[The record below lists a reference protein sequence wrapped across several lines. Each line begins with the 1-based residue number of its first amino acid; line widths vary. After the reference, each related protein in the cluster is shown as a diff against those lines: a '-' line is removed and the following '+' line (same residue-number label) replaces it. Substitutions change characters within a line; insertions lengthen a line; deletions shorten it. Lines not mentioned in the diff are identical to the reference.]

1 MIQFKKMLKYL
12 INTTSMFTVKISKYK
27 YIFAITDFIILIS
40 SVIISAYIIEALF
53 NIDFG
58 IYYSRPFPTVL
69 FFLTILI
76 SLYIVFNLNHLYKT
90 TIILTRSAHLT
101 AVLKSLWYMIFILIF
116 ASLIFV
122 DTDFMKLF
130 LLLISF
136 ILVFIFN
143 SYLFR
148 IEYLRR
154 FFLRQNKNK
163 KFTQNVL
170 IVGDGKPGRMLATK
184 LTFENPIGINIVGFI
199 DSEIEIGEHVIH
211 GKKVL
216 GNYSHINELLKKYHV
231 DEILIAFG
239 GEDYEQLFKLIDQC
253 KEMKVSVKIS
263 SDLFSIIPQK
273 FFTEKYSNLPVIDV
287 SPVSAW
293 WYPEKVKRIFDLC
306 FAFSGLIFFSPLL
319 VLIALAIKITSKGP
333 VLFNQIRIGKNG
345 VPFSFYKFRTMY
357 LSKNDDVDRKE
368 KMISF
373 MKSSNLNSSGTKI
386 ISDARIT
393 TIGRLLRKTSLDEI
407 PQLFNVLKGDMSV
420 VGPRPCL
427 PYEYENYDLW
437 QKRRL
442 NVMPGCTGVWQ
453 VTGRSSV
460 SFKDS
465 VILDLYYINTMSPWL
480 DLQLTIKTIPVML
493 FSRGG
498 K

>member
-1 MIQFKKMLKYL
+1 
-12 INTTSMFTVKISKYK
+12 MFTLKISKYK
-27 YIFAITDFIILIS
+27 YIFALTDFLILIS
-40 SVIISAYIIEALF
+40 SITISAYIIEYLF
-53 NIDFG
+53 KIDFA
-58 IYYSRPFPTVL
+58 YNYLEPLPSVL
-69 FFLTILI
+69 FFITILI

-90 TIILTRSAHLT
+90 TIVLTKSAHLT
-101 AVLKSLWYMIFILIF
+101 AVLKSLWYLIFIII
-116 ASLIFV
+116 ATSLIFI
-122 DTDFMKLF
+122 DTDLMKLF
-130 LLLISF
+130 LLLVSF
-136 ILVFIFN
+136 GLIFIFN
-143 SYLFR
+143 SWLFR

-184 LTFENPIGINIVGFI
+184 LTFENPIGVNIVGFV

-216 GNYSHINELLKKYHV
+216 GNYSHIYDLLKQYHV

-239 GEDYEQLFKLIDQC
+239 GEDYEELFKLIDNC
-253 KEMKVSVKIS
+253 KEMKVNVKIS
-263 SDLFSIIPQK
+263 SDLINIIPQK

-293 WYPEKVKRIFDLC
+293 WYPDRMKRLFDLC
-306 FAFSGLIFFSPLL
+306 FAIGGLIFFSPLL
-319 VLIALAIKITSKGP
+319 AFIALAIKFTSKGP
-333 VLFNQIRIGKNG
+333 VLFNQIRVGKNG

-357 LSKNDDVDRKE
+357 LSKNDDTERKE

-373 MKSSNLNSSGTKI
+373 MKNSDPNSKGTKI
-386 ISDARIT
+386 ISDSRIT
-393 TIGRLLRKTSLDEI
+393 PIGHLLRRTSLDEI
-407 PQLFNVLKGDMSV
+407 PQLFNVLKGDMSI
-420 VGPRPCL
+420 VGPRPCM
-427 PYEYENYDLW
+427 PYEYENYDNW

>member
-1 MIQFKKMLKYL
+1 
-12 INTTSMFTVKISKYK
+12 MFNLKISKYK
-27 YIFAITDFIILIS
+27 YIFALTDLIILLSSIIIS
-40 SVIISAYIIEALF
+40 SYIIEKLF
-53 NIDFG
+53 KIDFVTN
-58 IYYSRPFPTVL
+58 YSRPVSSTL
-69 FFLTILI
+69 FFISILV
-76 SLYIVFNLNHLYKT
+76 SLYVIFNLNHLYKT
-90 TIILTRSAHLT
+90 TIILTKSAHLT

-116 ASLIFV
+116 ATLLFV
-122 DTDFMKLF
+122 DTDLKKLI
-130 LLLISF
+130 LLLVSF
-136 ILVFIFN
+136 ALIFIFN

-184 LTFENPIGINIVGFI
+184 MTFENPIGINIIGFI

-216 GNYSHINELLKKYHV
+216 GNYSHLNELLKQYKV

-239 GEDYEQLFKLIDQC
+239 GEDYEQLFKLIDDC
-253 KEMKVSVKIS
+253 REMKVNVKIS

-273 FFTEKYSNLPVIDV
+273 FFTEKYSSLPVIDV
-287 SPVSAW
+287 SPVPAW
-293 WYPEKVKRIFDLC
+293 WYPEKLKRVFDLG
-306 FAFSGLIFFSPLL
+306 FAVVGLIFFSPLL
-319 VLIALAIKITSKGP
+319 ALIALGIKFTSKGP
-333 VLFNQIRIGKNG
+333 VLFHQVRIGKNG

-357 LSKNDDVDRKE
+357 MSKNDDAERKE

-373 MKSSNLNSSGTKI
+373 MKDNSSKSNGTKI
-386 ISDARIT
+386 ISDSRIT
-393 TIGRLLRKTSLDEI
+393 AIGHILRKTSLDEI
-407 PQLFNVLKGDMSV
+407 PQLFNVLKGDMSI

-427 PYEYENYDLW
+427 PYEYENYDNW
-437 QKRRL
+437 QKRRV
-442 NVMPGCTGVWQ
+442 NVTPGCTGVWQ

-480 DLQLTIKTIPVML
+480 DIQLTLKTIPVML